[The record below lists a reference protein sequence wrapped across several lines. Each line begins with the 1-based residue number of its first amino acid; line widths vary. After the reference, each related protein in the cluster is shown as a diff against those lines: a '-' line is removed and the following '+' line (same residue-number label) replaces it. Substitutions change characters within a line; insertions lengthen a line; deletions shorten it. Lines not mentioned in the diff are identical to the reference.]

1 MLPSRVWP
9 MSTTGE
15 HQAAPEQKP
24 PTVTGALLALANLVF
39 KRDAILWAAA
49 IAVLLFAGGF
59 GVVWAQDKLD
69 GGVEVRVAPLE
80 KRLDTTEREMAEV
93 KKTAAEAL
101 RVSME
106 TNLNVRLIAERLN
119 VRPITLETADGGR

>member
-1 MLPSRVWP
+1 MG
-9 MSTTGE
+9 TTGE
-15 HQAAPEQKP
+15 HPAVPEEKP

-49 IAVLLFAGGF
+49 IAVILFAGGW

-69 GGVEVRVAPLE
+69 GGIEHRVVPLE
-80 KRLDTTEREMAEV
+80 KRMDVIEADAREV
-93 KKTAAEAL
+93 RKTSAEAL

-119 VRPITLETADGGR
+119 LRPITLEAKDGGQ

>member
-1 MLPSRVWP
+1 MAV
-9 MSTTGE
+9 STTGE
-15 HQAAPEQKP
+15 HQAVPEQKP

-80 KRLDTTEREMAEV
+80 KRMDANERELAEV
-93 KKTAAEAL
+93 KKTSAEAL

-119 VRPITLETADGGR
+119 LRPITLETADGGR